1 MKELTGILSKLSY
14 QRSLKDLQLLSKFFL
29 QFDFFSKLQKN
40 HGNETLLKVMSFVYI
55 QRAETGSYLIDE
67 GAEGDRFYVNLKG
80 TLGVDKV
87 MEAHVHF
94 KPDTPFKTYIW

>member
-1 MKELTGILSKLSY
+1 
-14 QRSLKDLQLLSKFFL
+14 
-29 QFDFFSKLQKN
+29 
-40 HGNETLLKVMSFVYI
+40 MSFVYI

-87 MEAHVHF
+87 KEAHVHF